1 MDRSGAAGLGNRWA
15 VREARRSG
23 GTHEHQTSGVQDGI
37 AQLRANM
44 TKRDLWIVLT
54 LAGLI
59 AAGITVLGIL
69 IRWPG

>member
-1 MDRSGAAGLGNRWA
+1 
-15 VREARRSG
+15 
-23 GTHEHQTSGVQDGI
+23 
-37 AQLRANM
+37 M